1 MLIQQLKW
9 KIGSI
14 VVGESEIPEYAE
26 KQSTYIEKLYVEP
39 ENPKPMDG
47 AIDEILSADII
58 VIGPG
63 SLYTSIIPNFL
74 VDGITKAVN
83 KSKAKKI
90 YICNVMTQNGE
101 TRGFTVKKHIETL
114 LKHSGNMKID
124 YVIVND
130 KRIEDDT
137 IVKRYADM
145 DQYQI
150 LITGEDLAYGVEH
163 NMKMITGDILDT
175 NKYVKHDTDKV
186 SKIIKEI
193 YLKEAKTKEF
203 KK

>member
-1 MLIQQLKW
+1 
-9 KIGSI
+9 
-14 VVGESEIPEYAE
+14 
-26 KQSTYIEKLYVEP
+26 
-39 ENPKPMDG
+39 
-47 AIDEILSADII
+47 
-58 VIGPG
+58 
-63 SLYTSIIPNFL
+63 
-74 VDGITKAVN
+74 
-83 KSKAKKI
+83 
-90 YICNVMTQNGE
+90 MTQNGE
-101 TRGFTVKKHIETL
+101 TRGFTVKEHIETL
-114 LKHSGNMKID
+114 LKHSGNMQID

-130 KRIEDDT
+130 KRIEDDI

-186 SKIIKEI
+186 SKIIREI
-193 YLKEAKTKEF
+193 YLKEANTKEF

>member
-1 MLIQQLKW
+1 M
-9 KIGSI
+9 
-14 VVGESEIPEYAE
+14 
-26 KQSTYIEKLYVEP
+26 
-39 ENPKPMDG
+39 
-47 AIDEILSADII
+47 
-58 VIGPG
+58 
-63 SLYTSIIPNFL
+63 
-74 VDGITKAVN
+74 VDGITDAVN

-101 TRGFTVKKHIETL
+101 TRGFTVKEHIETL

-130 KRIEDDT
+130 KIIEDDI

-186 SKIIKEI
+186 SKIIREI
-193 YLKEAKTKEF
+193 YLKEANTKEF

>member
-1 MLIQQLKW
+1 
-9 KIGSI
+9 
-14 VVGESEIPEYAE
+14 
-26 KQSTYIEKLYVEP
+26 
-39 ENPKPMDG
+39 MDG

-114 LKHSGNMKID
+114 LKHSGNMKLD

-186 SKIIKEI
+186 SKIIREI
-193 YLKEAKTKEF
+193 YINEAKTKEF